1 MWIDHILL
9 IRSSVDGH
17 FDLFPLFGSCE
28 QFCGEHLCT
37 SFCAGM
43 WFLHGHVVFAHVP
56 QSGVAGSCGYSVLKG
71 TVLSHPLIREA
82 ARKGEVIKKVKP
94 GKGVYRGLNLRTPT
108 PWQAGRPTELVSTFS
123 STVVFPALTLSVRM
137 WCDNQK
143 LDCYMSMGKGN

>member
-1 MWIDHILL
+1 MYK
-9 IRSSVDGH
+9 
-17 FDLFPLFGSCE
+17 F
-28 QFCGEHLCT
+28 LC
-37 SFCAGM
+37 
-43 WFLHGHVVFAHVP
+43 GHVVFAHVP

-108 PWQAGRPTELVSTFS
+108 PWQAGRPTELVCTFS